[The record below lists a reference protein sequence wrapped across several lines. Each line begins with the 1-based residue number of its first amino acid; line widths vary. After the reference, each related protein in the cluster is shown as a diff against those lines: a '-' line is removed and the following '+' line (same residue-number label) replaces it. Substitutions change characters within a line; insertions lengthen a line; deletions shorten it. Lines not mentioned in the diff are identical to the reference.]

1 MTSSL
6 SLGRRRLLAAAAAA
20 TKLAKSGSNKE
31 GGGSGDLNSGL
42 TVQPEKKCAVK
53 ARQHQHHRRHPSDA
67 NKRMTEKEKVSKVDA
82 VDVARPI
89 LSALSKKMH
98 INKDT
103 YKDVL
108 RATVRCLFLYSSFCS
123 FYFFI
128 FLKLEWMLDDLGRE
142 LSA

>member
-6 SLGRRRLLAAAAAA
+6 SIGRRRLLAA
-20 TKLAKSGSNKE
+20 T
-31 GGGSGDLNSGL
+31 
-42 TVQPEKKCAVK
+42 
-53 ARQHQHHRRHPSDA
+53 

>member
-6 SLGRRRLLAAAAAA
+6 SIGRRRLLAAAAS
-20 TKLAKSGSNKE
+20 KLSKSGSSKE

-42 TVQPEKKCAVK
+42 TVQREKKCAVK

-67 NKRMTEKEKVSKVDA
+67 NKRMTEKKKVSKVDA

-123 FYFFI
+123 FIFYF